1 MSVEDNVEESTEVA
15 EVATEVSEEK
25 SEITIDPTKGEKFD
39 RVEFTPE
46 QQMRFNR
53 MYAQVKKN
61 EAVNRQLIEDNR
73 KLLDKVMQIESQTV
87 DKEITDAMSKLR
99 AEKQRA
105 YENGDVK
112 ALDRLDEEIY
122 DLKEKQ
128 KKFKEEEKSIKKD
141 LETPALDPE
150 LTSRVVEW
158 SKETDTEG
166 KLLRPFVNPNH
177 KDHAKFLRITDFVL
191 TDPEMQGKTEDDMF
205 EAVDKA
211 LKSYGLLREDNKVS
225 SSKKPI
231 IPSMLTGDSETR
243 GKASG
248 TVSLTNEQR
257 YVAKKM
263 FPKSKDPEREYAL
276 ALKDLGKK

>member
-1 MSVEDNVEESTEVA
+1 MSVEDNVEETTEVVEA
-15 EVATEVSEEK
+15 ATEVSEEK
-25 SEITIDPTKGEKFD
+25 KEITIDPSKGEKFD
-39 RVEFTPE
+39 RVDFTPE

-53 MYAQVKKN
+53 MYAQVKQN
-61 EAVNRQLIEDNR
+61 EAVNRQLIEDNK
-73 KLLDKVMQIESQTV
+73 KLLNKVMQIETQTV

-128 KKFKEEEKSIKKD
+128 KKFKEEEKAIKA
-141 LETPALDPE
+141 EAEIPALEPALVD
-150 LTSRVVEW
+150 RVIEW
-158 SKETDTEG
+158 SKETDDEG
-166 KLLRPFVNPNH
+166 NYVRPFVNPNH
-177 KDHAKFLRITDFVL
+177 KDHKRFLRITEFVL
-191 TDPEMQGKTEDDMF
+191 TDPEAQGKTEDEMF
-205 EAVDKA
+205 EAVDTA
-211 LKSYGLLREDNKVS
+211 LKSYGLIKEVAKTPIGR
-225 SSKKPI
+225 KPV
-231 IPSMLTGDSETR
+231 IPSVLTGDSETR

-263 FPKSKDPEREYAL
+263 FPKSKDPERDYAL
-276 ALKDLGKK
+276 ALKELKK